1 VGSGASRATRRSAV
15 REGAVRRGAGHR
27 SAAGTAA
34 LVVVACGLPLA
45 GAAPVVAPAVAADQV
60 RTVLA
65 DSVDDDVRFK
75 VDNTSCSF
83 PSDLIKGTPWSLQR
97 IVLDQLWQNT
107 KGKGVKVAVIDTGV
121 DTVNAQLKGGAVEN
135 GTDFLKKG
143 GTGRTDPTVGHGT
156 KVAGIIAARELDG
169 TGFMG
174 LAPESTIIP
183 IRQNDDKGSGN
194 VGTMIEAILWA
205 ANHGADI
212 INISQDT
219 ASKMPASVDTSFRAA
234 IKYAQDEKD
243 VLIVAAAGNN
253 GADGKV
259 QETYPAAYP
268 GVLAVAAS
276 DRNNAR
282 APFSQSGD
290 FVGVA
295 APGID
300 MVSTVPVGGQCVDQ
314 GTSFAA
320 PYVSGVAAL
329 IRAKHPDWSYKQVIT
344 QIEQTADRAKPGR
357 DDFVGWG
364 VIDPSAAVNDDTITP
379 SADGP
384 KADSV
389 NAAGDAA
396 NVQAA
401 TLVLGET
408 QQQRT
413 ERYALYVVA
422 GGFAAVLLLFGGGRV
437 LSDWRRKQGIGNN
450 VESTGS

>member
-1 VGSGASRATRRSAV
+1 MGSGASRAARRRV
-15 REGAVRRGAGHR
+15 AGTAAARR

-34 LVVVACGLPLA
+34 LAVLACGLPFA
-45 GAAPVVAPAVAADQV
+45 AAAPAAAADRV

-65 DSVDDDVRFK
+65 DDDVRFQ
-75 VDNTSCSF
+75 VDDTSCSF
-83 PSDLIKGTPWSLQR
+83 PSDVIKGTPWSLQR
-97 IVLDQLWQNT
+97 VVLDQLWKDT
-107 KGKGVKVAVIDTGV
+107 KGEGVKVAVIDTGV
-121 DTVNAQLKGGAVEN
+121 DTVNAQLKGGAVAN
-135 GTDFLKKG
+135 GTDFLHKG
-143 GTGRTDPTVGHGT
+143 GNGKNDSEVGHGT
-156 KVAGIIAARELDG
+156 KVAGIIAARKLDG
-169 TGFMG
+169 TGFIG
-174 LAPESTIIP
+174 LAPEATIIP

-194 VGTMIEAILWA
+194 VNTMIRAIKWA
-205 ANHGADI
+205 ADHGADI

-219 ASKMPASVDTSFRAA
+219 ASKMDPAVDMAFRQA
-234 IKYAQDEKD
+234 IKYAQDKNI
-243 VLIVAAAGNN
+243 LIVAAAGND

-259 QETYPAAYP
+259 KETYPAAYP
-268 GVLAVAAS
+268 GVLAVAAA

-282 APFSQSGD
+282 APFSQSGP

-300 MVSTVPVGGQCVDQ
+300 MVSTVPVGGNCVDQ

-329 IRAKHPDWSYKQVIT
+329 IRAKHPKWSYKQVIT
-344 QIEQTADRAKPGR
+344 QIEQTADRTKAGR

-364 VIDPSAAVNDDTITP
+364 VVDPTAAVNDDTTTP

-384 KADSV
+384 KPDSAGPV
-389 NAAGDAA
+389 GDAA
-396 NVQAA
+396 DVQAA

-408 QQQRT
+408 EQQRT

-422 GGFAAVLLLFGGGRV
+422 AGFALVLLLVGGGRV
-437 LSDWRRKQGIGNN
+437 LGDWRRKQGVGNN

>member
-1 VGSGASRATRRSAV
+1 VGSGASRIAR
-15 REGAVRRGAGHR
+15 R

-34 LVVVACGLPLA
+34 VAVLACGLPLA
-45 GAAPVVAPAVAADQV
+45 GATPITAAERV
-60 RTVLA
+60 RTTLA
-65 DSVDDDVRFK
+65 DDDVRFQ
-75 VDNTSCSF
+75 VDDTSCSF
-83 PSDLIKGTPWSLQR
+83 PSDIIKGTPWSLQR
-97 IVLDQLWQNT
+97 VVLDQLWQTT

-121 DTVNAQLKGGAVEN
+121 DTVNAQLKGGAVAN
-135 GTDFLKKG
+135 GKDYLHAG
-143 GTGRTDPTVGHGT
+143 GNGKIDKVGHGT
-156 KVAGIIAARELDG
+156 KVAGIIAARKLDG
-169 TGFMG
+169 TGFIG
-174 LAPESTIIP
+174 LAPEATIIP
-183 IRQNDDKGSGN
+183 IRQNDDQGSGN
-194 VGTMIEAILWA
+194 VNTMTQAIRWA
-205 ANHGADI
+205 AEQGAQV

-219 ASKMPASVDTSFRAA
+219 ASKMAPSVDAEFLSA
-234 IKYAQDEKD
+234 IKFAQSKD
-243 VLIVAAAGNN
+243 ALIVAAAGND

-259 QETYPAAYP
+259 KETYPAAYP

-282 APFSQSGD
+282 APFSQSGP

-300 MVSTVPVGGQCVDQ
+300 MVSTVPTGGNCVDQ

-329 IRAKHPDWSYKQVIT
+329 IRAKHPDWDYKQVIT
-344 QIEQTADRAKPGR
+344 QIEQTADRTKAGR

-364 VIDPSAAVNDDTITP
+364 VVDPTAAVNDDSTVP

-384 KADSV
+384 KPDSADRAGG
-389 NAAGDAA
+389 AAD
-396 NVQAA
+396 VQAA

-408 QQQRT
+408 EQQRT

-422 GGFAAVLLLFGGGRV
+422 AGFALVLLLFGGGRV
-437 LSDWRRKQGIGNN
+437 LSDWRRKQGVGNN

>member
-1 VGSGASRATRRSAV
+1 MGSGASRTAR
-15 REGAVRRGAGHR
+15 R

-34 LVVVACGLPLA
+34 VAVLACGLPLA
-45 GAAPVVAPAVAADQV
+45 GATPIAAAERV
-60 RTVLA
+60 RTTLA
-65 DSVDDDVRFK
+65 DDDVRFQ
-75 VDNTSCSF
+75 VDDTSCSF
-83 PSDLIKGTPWSLQR
+83 PSDIIKGTPWSLQR
-97 IVLDQLWQNT
+97 VVLDQLWQDT
-107 KGKGVKVAVIDTGV
+107 RGKGVKVAVIDTGV
-121 DTVNAQLKGGAVEN
+121 DTVNAQLKTAVANGKDYLHSGGN
-135 GTDFLKKG
+135 GKTDK
-143 GTGRTDPTVGHGT
+143 VGHGT
-156 KVAGIIAARELDG
+156 KVAGIIAARKLDG

-174 LAPESTIIP
+174 LAPEATIIP
-183 IRQNDDKGSGN
+183 IRQNDDQGSGN
-194 VGTMIEAILWA
+194 VGTMMQAIRWA
-205 ANHGADI
+205 AEQGAQV

-219 ASKMPASVDTSFRAA
+219 ASKMDPSVDTAFRSA
-234 IKYAQDEKD
+234 IEFAQSKD
-243 VLIVAAAGNN
+243 ALIVAAAGND

-259 QETYPAAYP
+259 KETYPAAYP

-282 APFSQSGD
+282 APFSQSGP

-300 MVSTVPVGGQCVDQ
+300 MVSTVPVGGNCVDQ

-329 IRAKHPDWSYKQVIT
+329 IRAKHPKWTYKQVIT
-344 QIEQTADRAKPGR
+344 QIEQTADRTKADR

-364 VIDPSAAVNDDTITP
+364 VIDPAAAVNDDTTEP

-384 KADSV
+384 KPDSAGPTGGAAD
-389 NAAGDAA
+389 
-396 NVQAA
+396 VQAA

-408 QQQRT
+408 EQQRT

-422 GGFAAVLLLFGGGRV
+422 AGFALVLLLFGGGRV
-437 LSDWRRKQGIGNN
+437 LSDWRRKQGVGNN

>member
-1 VGSGASRATRRSAV
+1 MGSGASRVAR
-15 REGAVRRGAGHR
+15 R

-34 LVVVACGLPLA
+34 VAVLACGLPLA
-45 GAAPVVAPAVAADQV
+45 GATPSAAAERV
-60 RTVLA
+60 RTTLT
-65 DSVDDDVRFK
+65 DDDVRFQ
-75 VDNTSCSF
+75 VDDTSCSF
-83 PSDLIKGTPWSLQR
+83 PSDIIKGTPWSLQR
-97 IVLDQLWQNT
+97 VVLDQLWQDT

-121 DTVNAQLKGGAVEN
+121 DTVNAQLKGAVAN
-135 GTDFLKKG
+135 GTDYLHKG
-143 GTGRTDPTVGHGT
+143 GTGKTDPTVGHGT
-156 KVAGIIAARELDG
+156 KVAGIIAARKLDG
-169 TGFMG
+169 TGFVG
-174 LAPESTIIP
+174 LAPEATIIP

-194 VGTMIEAILWA
+194 VGTMIKAIKYA
-205 ANHGADI
+205 ADAGAKV

-219 ASKMPASVDTSFRAA
+219 ASKMDPVVDAGFRQAV
-234 IKYAQDEKD
+234 KYAQDQD
-243 VLIVAAAGNN
+243 ALIVAAAGND

-259 QETYPAAYP
+259 KETFPAAYP

-282 APFSQSGD
+282 APFSQSGP

-300 MVSTVPVGGQCVDQ
+300 MVSTVPVGGNCVDQ

-329 IRAKHPDWSYKQVIT
+329 IRAKHPDWNYKQVIT
-344 QIEQTADRAKPGR
+344 QIEQTADRTKAGR

-364 VIDPSAAVNDDTITP
+364 VIDPAAAVNDDTTTP

-384 KADSV
+384 KPDTAGP
-389 NAAGDAA
+389 AGDSA

-401 TLVLGET
+401 TLVLGESE
-408 QQQRT
+408 QQRT
-413 ERYALYVVA
+413 ERYALYVLA
-422 GGFAAVLLLFGGGRV
+422 TGFALVLLLFGGGRV
-437 LSDWRRKQGIGNN
+437 LSDWRRKQGVGHN

>member
-1 VGSGASRATRRSAV
+1 MGSGASRTAR
-15 REGAVRRGAGHR
+15 R

-34 LVVVACGLPLA
+34 VAVLACGLPLA
-45 GAAPVVAPAVAADQV
+45 GATPIAAAERV
-60 RTVLA
+60 RTTLA
-65 DSVDDDVRFK
+65 DDDVRFQ
-75 VDNTSCSF
+75 VDDTSCSF
-83 PSDLIKGTPWSLQR
+83 PSDIIKGTPWSLQR
-97 IVLDQLWQNT
+97 VVLDQLWQDT

-121 DTVNAQLKGGAVEN
+121 DTVNAQLKTAVANGKDYLHSGGN
-135 GTDFLKKG
+135 GKTDK
-143 GTGRTDPTVGHGT
+143 VGHGT
-156 KVAGIIAARELDG
+156 KVAGIIAARKLDG

-174 LAPESTIIP
+174 LAPEATILP
-183 IRQNDDKGSGN
+183 IRQNDDQGSGN
-194 VGTMIEAILWA
+194 VGTMMQAIRWA
-205 ANHGADI
+205 AEQGAQV

-219 ASKMPASVDTSFRAA
+219 ASKMDPTVDTAFRSA
-234 IKYAQDEKD
+234 IEFAQSKD
-243 VLIVAAAGNN
+243 ALIVAAAGND

-259 QETYPAAYP
+259 KETYPAAYP

-282 APFSQSGD
+282 APFSQSGP

-300 MVSTVPVGGQCVDQ
+300 MVSTVPVGGNCVDQ

-329 IRAKHPDWSYKQVIT
+329 IRAKHPDWSYKQVIS
-344 QIEQTADRAKPGR
+344 QIEQTADRTKADR

-364 VIDPSAAVNDDTITP
+364 VIDPSAAVNDDTTEP

-384 KADSV
+384 KPDSAGPAGGAAD
-389 NAAGDAA
+389 
-396 NVQAA
+396 VQAA

-408 QQQRT
+408 EQQRT
-413 ERYALYVVA
+413 ERYALYVLA
-422 GGFAAVLLLFGGGRV
+422 TGFALVLLLFGGGRV
-437 LSDWRRKQGIGNN
+437 LSDWRRKQGVGNN

>member
-1 VGSGASRATRRSAV
+1 MAV
-15 REGAVRRGAGHR
+15 
-27 SAAGTAA
+27 
-34 LVVVACGLPLA
+34 LACGLPLA
-45 GAAPVVAPAVAADQV
+45 GATPSAAAERV
-60 RTVLA
+60 RTTLT
-65 DSVDDDVRFK
+65 DDDVRFQ
-75 VDNTSCSF
+75 VDDTSCSF
-83 PSDLIKGTPWSLQR
+83 PSDIIKGTPWSLQR
-97 IVLDQLWQNT
+97 VVLDQLWQDT

-121 DTVNAQLKGGAVEN
+121 DTVNAQLKGAVAN
-135 GTDFLKKG
+135 GTDYLHKG
-143 GTGRTDPTVGHGT
+143 GTGKTDPTVGHGT
-156 KVAGIIAARELDG
+156 KVAGIIAARKLDG
-169 TGFMG
+169 TGFVG
-174 LAPESTIIP
+174 LAPEATIIP

-194 VGTMIEAILWA
+194 VGTMIKAIKYA
-205 ANHGADI
+205 ADAGAKV

-219 ASKMPASVDTSFRAA
+219 ASKMDPTVDAAFRQAV
-234 IKYAQDEKD
+234 KYAQDKD
-243 VLIVAAAGNN
+243 ALIVAAAGND

-259 QETYPAAYP
+259 KETFPAAYP

-282 APFSQSGD
+282 APFSQSGP

-300 MVSTVPVGGQCVDQ
+300 MVSTVPVGGNCVDQ

-329 IRAKHPDWSYKQVIT
+329 IRAKHTDWNYKQVIT
-344 QIEQTADRAKPGR
+344 QIEQTADRTKAGR

-364 VIDPSAAVNDDTITP
+364 VIDPAAAVNDDTTTP

-384 KADSV
+384 KPDTAGPVGDS
-389 NAAGDAA
+389 A

-401 TLVLGET
+401 TLVLGESE
-408 QQQRT
+408 QQRT

-422 GGFAAVLLLFGGGRV
+422 AGFALVLLLFGGGRV
-437 LSDWRRKQGIGNN
+437 LSDWRRKQGVGNN

>member
-1 VGSGASRATRRSAV
+1 MGSGASRVAR
-15 REGAVRRGAGHR
+15 R

-34 LVVVACGLPLA
+34 VAVLACGLPLA
-45 GAAPVVAPAVAADQV
+45 GATPSAAAERV
-60 RTVLA
+60 RTTLT
-65 DSVDDDVRFK
+65 DDDVRFQ
-75 VDNTSCSF
+75 VDDTSCSF
-83 PSDLIKGTPWSLQR
+83 PSDIIKGTPWSLQR
-97 IVLDQLWQNT
+97 VVLDQLWQDT

-121 DTVNAQLKGGAVEN
+121 DTVNAQLKGAVAN
-135 GTDFLKKG
+135 GTDFLHKG
-143 GTGRTDPTVGHGT
+143 GTGKTDPTVGHGT
-156 KVAGIIAARELDG
+156 KVAGIIAARKLDG
-169 TGFMG
+169 TGFVG

-194 VGTMIEAILWA
+194 VDTMIKAIKYA
-205 ANHGADI
+205 ADAGAKV

-219 ASKMPASVDTSFRAA
+219 ASKMDPDVDAAFRQAV
-234 IKYAQDEKD
+234 KYAQDRGA
-243 VLIVAAAGNN
+243 LIVAAAGND

-259 QETYPAAYP
+259 KETFPAAYP

-282 APFSQSGD
+282 APFSQSGP

-300 MVSTVPVGGQCVDQ
+300 MVSTVPVGGNCVDQ

-344 QIEQTADRAKPGR
+344 QIEQTADRTKAGR

-364 VIDPSAAVNDDTITP
+364 VIDPAAAVNDDTTAP

-384 KADSV
+384 KPDS
-389 NAAGDAA
+389 AGPAGDSAD
-396 NVQAA
+396 VQAA
-401 TLVLGET
+401 TLVLGESE
-408 QQQRT
+408 QQRT
-413 ERYALYVVA
+413 ERYALYVLA
-422 GGFAAVLLLFGGGRV
+422 TGFALVLLLFGGGRV
-437 LSDWRRKQGIGNN
+437 LSDWRRKQGVGNN

>member
-1 VGSGASRATRRSAV
+1 MGSGASRVAR
-15 REGAVRRGAGHR
+15 R

-34 LVVVACGLPLA
+34 VAVLACGLPLA
-45 GAAPVVAPAVAADQV
+45 GAAPSTAAERV
-60 RTVLA
+60 RTTLA
-65 DSVDDDVRFK
+65 DDDVRFQ
-75 VDNTSCSF
+75 VDDTSCSF
-83 PSDLIKGTPWSLQR
+83 PSDIIKGTPWSLQR
-97 IVLDQLWQNT
+97 VVLDQLWQDT

-121 DTVNAQLKGGAVEN
+121 DTVNAQLKGAVAN
-135 GTDFLKKG
+135 GTDFLHKG
-143 GTGRTDPTVGHGT
+143 GTGKTDPTVGHGT
-156 KVAGIIAARELDG
+156 KVAGIIAARKLDG
-169 TGFMG
+169 TGFIG
-174 LAPESTIIP
+174 LAPEATIIP

-194 VGTMIEAILWA
+194 VRTMIQAIMWA
-205 ANHGADI
+205 ADHGASI

-219 ASKMPASVDTSFRAA
+219 ASKMDPTVDAA
-234 IKYAQDEKD
+234 FLQAVKYAQGKD
-243 VLIVAAAGNN
+243 VLIVAAAGND

-259 QETYPAAYP
+259 KETYPAAYP

-282 APFSQSGD
+282 APFSQSGP

-300 MVSTVPVGGQCVDQ
+300 MVSTVPVGGNCVDQ

-329 IRAKHPDWSYKQVIT
+329 IRAKHPKWTYQQVIT
-344 QIEQTADRAKPGR
+344 QIEQTADRTKAGR

-364 VIDPSAAVNDDTITP
+364 VIDPAAAVNDDTTTP

-384 KADSV
+384 KPDSAGGPAGGAD
-389 NAAGDAA
+389 
-396 NVQAA
+396 VQAA

-408 QQQRT
+408 EQQRT
-413 ERYALYVVA
+413 ERYALYVLA
-422 GGFAAVLLLFGGGRV
+422 TGFALVLLLFGGGRV
-437 LSDWRRKQGIGNN
+437 LSDWRRKQGVGNN

>member
-1 VGSGASRATRRSAV
+1 MGSGASRTAR
-15 REGAVRRGAGHR
+15 R

-34 LVVVACGLPLA
+34 VAVLACGLPLA
-45 GAAPVVAPAVAADQV
+45 GATPIAAAERV
-60 RTVLA
+60 RTTLA
-65 DSVDDDVRFK
+65 DDDVRFQ
-75 VDNTSCSF
+75 VDDTSCSF
-83 PSDLIKGTPWSLQR
+83 PSDIIKGTPWSLQR
-97 IVLDQLWQNT
+97 VVLDQLWQDT
-107 KGKGVKVAVIDTGV
+107 RGKGVKVAVIDTGV
-121 DTVNAQLKGGAVEN
+121 DTVNAQLKTAVANGKDYLHSGGN
-135 GTDFLKKG
+135 GKTDK
-143 GTGRTDPTVGHGT
+143 VGHGT
-156 KVAGIIAARELDG
+156 KVAGIIAARKLDG

-174 LAPESTIIP
+174 LAPEATIIP
-183 IRQNDDKGSGN
+183 IRQNDDQGSGN
-194 VGTMIEAILWA
+194 VGTMMQAIRWA
-205 ANHGADI
+205 AEQGAQV

-219 ASKMPASVDTSFRAA
+219 ASKMDPSVDTAFRSA
-234 IKYAQDEKD
+234 IEFAQSKD
-243 VLIVAAAGNN
+243 ALIVAAAGND

-259 QETYPAAYP
+259 KETYPAAYP

-282 APFSQSGD
+282 APFSQSGP

-300 MVSTVPVGGQCVDQ
+300 MVSTVPVGGNCVDQ

-329 IRAKHPDWSYKQVIT
+329 IRAKHPKWSYKQVIT
-344 QIEQTADRAKPGR
+344 QIEQTADRTKADR

-364 VIDPSAAVNDDTITP
+364 VIDPAAAVNDDTTEP

-384 KADSV
+384 KPDSAGPAGGAAD
-389 NAAGDAA
+389 
-396 NVQAA
+396 VQAA

-408 QQQRT
+408 EQQRT

-422 GGFAAVLLLFGGGRV
+422 AGFALVLLLFGGGRV
-437 LSDWRRKQGIGNN
+437 LSDWRRKQGVGNN

>member
-1 VGSGASRATRRSAV
+1 MGSGASRAARRRV
-15 REGAVRRGAGHR
+15 AGTAAARR

-34 LVVVACGLPLA
+34 LAVLACGLPFA
-45 GAAPVVAPAVAADQV
+45 GAAPAAAADRV

-65 DSVDDDVRFK
+65 DDDVRFQ
-75 VDNTSCSF
+75 VDDTSCSF
-83 PSDLIKGTPWSLQR
+83 PSDVIKGTPWSLQR
-97 IVLDQLWQNT
+97 VVLDQLWKDT

-121 DTVNAQLKGGAVEN
+121 DTVNAQLKGGAVAN
-135 GTDFLKKG
+135 GTDFLHKG
-143 GTGRTDPTVGHGT
+143 GNGKNDSEVGHGT
-156 KVAGIIAARELDG
+156 KVAGIIAARKLDG
-169 TGFMG
+169 TGFIG
-174 LAPESTIIP
+174 LAPEATIIP

-194 VGTMIEAILWA
+194 VGTMIRAIMWA
-205 ANHGADI
+205 ADHGADI

-219 ASKMPASVDTSFRAA
+219 ASKMDPTVDTAFRQA
-234 IKYAQDEKD
+234 IKYAQDKNI
-243 VLIVAAAGNN
+243 LIVAAAGND

-259 QETYPAAYP
+259 KETYPAAYP
-268 GVLAVAAS
+268 GVLAVAAA

-282 APFSQSGD
+282 APFSQSGP

-300 MVSTVPVGGQCVDQ
+300 MVSTVPVGGNCVDQ

-329 IRAKHPDWSYKQVIT
+329 IRAKHPKWSYKQVIT
-344 QIEQTADRAKPGR
+344 QIEQTADRTKAGR

-364 VIDPSAAVNDDTITP
+364 VVDPTAAVNDDTTTP

-384 KADSV
+384 KPDSAGPV
-389 NAAGDAA
+389 GDAA
-396 NVQAA
+396 DVQAA

-408 QQQRT
+408 EQQRT

-422 GGFAAVLLLFGGGRV
+422 AGFALVLLLVGGGRV
-437 LSDWRRKQGIGNN
+437 LGDWRRKQGVGNN

>member
-1 VGSGASRATRRSAV
+1 MGSGASRAARRRV
-15 REGAVRRGAGHR
+15 AGTAAARR

-34 LVVVACGLPLA
+34 LAVLACGLPFA
-45 GAAPVVAPAVAADQV
+45 GAAPAAAADRV

-65 DSVDDDVRFK
+65 DDDVRFQ
-75 VDNTSCSF
+75 VDDTSCSF
-83 PSDLIKGTPWSLQR
+83 PSDVIKGTPWSLQR
-97 IVLDQLWQNT
+97 VVLDQLWKDT

-121 DTVNAQLKGGAVEN
+121 DTVNAQLKKAVVNGKDYLHAGGN
-135 GTDFLKKG
+135 GKTDK
-143 GTGRTDPTVGHGT
+143 VGHGT
-156 KVAGIIAARELDG
+156 KVAGIIAARKLDG
-169 TGFMG
+169 TGFIG
-174 LAPESTIIP
+174 LAPEATILP
-183 IRQNDDKGSGN
+183 VRQNDDQGSGN
-194 VGTMIEAILWA
+194 VGTMMAAIRWA
-205 ANHGADI
+205 ASQGAKV

-219 ASKMPASVDTSFRAA
+219 ASKMDPAVDAEFQSA
-234 IKYAQDEKD
+234 IKFAQSKD
-243 VLIVAAAGNN
+243 ALIVAAAGND

-259 QETYPAAYP
+259 KETYPAAYP

-282 APFSQSGD
+282 APFSQSGP

-300 MVSTVPVGGQCVDQ
+300 MVSTVPVGGNCVDQ

-329 IRAKHPDWSYKQVIT
+329 IRAKHPDWDYKQVIT
-344 QIEQTADRAKPGR
+344 QIEQTADRTKAGR

-364 VIDPSAAVNDDTITP
+364 VVDPTAAVNDDTTTP

-384 KADSV
+384 KPDSAGPV
-389 NAAGDAA
+389 GDAA
-396 NVQAA
+396 DVQAA

-408 QQQRT
+408 EQQRT

-422 GGFAAVLLLFGGGRV
+422 AGFALVLLLVGGGRV
-437 LSDWRRKQGIGNN
+437 LGDWRRKQGVGNN

>member
-1 VGSGASRATRRSAV
+1 MAPGFP
-15 REGAVRRGAGHR
+15 GAG
-27 SAAGTAA
+27 
-34 LVVVACGLPLA
+34 V
-45 GAAPVVAPAVAADQV
+45 AVAASEERV

-65 DSVDDDVRFK
+65 DSADSSDFSDSSDDDVRFK

-121 DTVNAQLKGGAVEN
+121 DIVNAQLKGAVAD
-135 GTDFLKKG
+135 GTDYLHKG
-143 GTGRTDPTVGHGT
+143 GNGKTDPTVGHGT
-156 KVAGIIAARELDG
+156 KVAGIIAARKLDG
-169 TGFMG
+169 TGFVG
-174 LAPESTIIP
+174 LAPEATIIP
-183 IRQNDDKGSGN
+183 IRQNDDQGSGN
-194 VGTMIEAILWA
+194 VGTMIKAIRWA
-205 ANHGADI
+205 ADNGADI

-219 ASKMPASVDTSFRAA
+219 ASKMPADVDAA
-234 IKYAQDEKD
+234 FLSAVKYAQDKD

-253 GADGKV
+253 GADGKS
-259 QETYPAAYP
+259 EKTYPAAYP

-329 IRAKHPDWSYKQVIT
+329 IRAKHPDWAYKQVIT

-364 VIDPSAAVNDDTITP
+364 VIDPAAAVNDDTTPP

-384 KADSV
+384 KADPV

-401 TLVLGET
+401 TLILGET
-408 QQQRT
+408 PQQRT

-422 GGFAAVLLLFGGGRV
+422 AGFAVVLLLFGGGRV
-437 LSDWRRKQGIGNN
+437 LSDWRRKQGVGNN